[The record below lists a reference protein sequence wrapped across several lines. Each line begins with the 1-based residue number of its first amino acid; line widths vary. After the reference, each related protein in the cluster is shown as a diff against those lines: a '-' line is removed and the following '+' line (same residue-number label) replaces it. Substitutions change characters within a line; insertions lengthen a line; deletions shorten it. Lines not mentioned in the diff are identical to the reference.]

1 VIPIPIEKNID
12 PRCGKGLS
20 HPTEAIQLELDL
32 SKLIEVIGPF
42 AKAIQCLES
51 THSTPADVF
60 LFWLAIIAQLD
71 QLFRDSKFQ
80 LPNDVKEQIRAI
92 TNRRYD
98 GMINTGPT
106 DVYFTAFF
114 LDPRMSFSLHRLCTH
129 LIIHRLSW
137 GFHFS

>member
-1 VIPIPIEKNID
+1 M
-12 PRCGKGLS
+12 GKGLS

-42 AKAIQCLES
+42 AKSIQCLES

-60 LFWLAIIAQLD
+60 LFWLAIMAQLD

-98 GMINTGPT
+98 GMINNGPT
-106 DVYFTAFF
+106 DVYFAAFF
-114 LDPRMSFSLHRLCTH
+114 LDPRTLISCNYLCPSLMFHRLPGCFN
-129 LIIHRLSW
+129 LS
-137 GFHFS
+137 